1 MPTIGKSNKANAKG
15 AVSQPKSSV
24 EIDDIF
30 SKKKANSEIDDIFAK
45 KPTDKQFHSET
56 IPSSTTG
63 KAKKEKK
70 ASNNEPDEV
79 DDSNAESSSK
89 AVQEVVFA
97 ELAAVKAS
105 KKRTVQP
112 KIADDDGFSDSRG
125 KKAKR
130 TTEDGY
136 PLYDVKELN
145 IGLGGDTD
153 ECPFDCTC
161 CF

>member
-15 AVSQPKSSV
+15 KSDKAEFVIRRILIHIVEKAAVSQPKSSV

-45 KPTDKQFHSET
+45 KPTDKHSHSET
-56 IPSSTTG
+56 TSSSTTG
-63 KAKKEKK
+63 KANKEKK

-125 KKAKR
+125 KKASKR
-130 TTEDGY
+130 LD
-136 PLYDVKELN
+136 K
-145 IGLGGDTD
+145 
-153 ECPFDCTC
+153 
-161 CF
+161 